1 MRVREIMTRDVV
13 ACQEHDTM
21 DRAVEIMMGKDCG
34 CVPVVDE
41 QDRVVGIITDRD
53 ICLIVHATNQ
63 KPSELFVRGGMAPR
77 VECCKPEDS
86 VDEVERKFRERQL
99 RRLPV
104 VDADGRLVGILAM
117 ADLVRAAA
125 QRKRPISAAEVFKTF
140 ASICGPGRDASERW
154 SSSRSPAGQLAT
166 LAGKA

>member
-13 ACQEHDTM
+13 ACQEHDTV
-21 DRAVEIMMGKDCG
+21 DGAVEIMMGKDCG

-86 VDEVERKFRERQL
+86 VDEDRKST
-99 RRLPV
+99 RLNSSH
-104 VDADGRLVGILAM
+104 
-117 ADLVRAAA
+117 VRISYAVFCLKKKTKTTVAIDRPTTRA
-125 QRKRPISAAEVFKTF
+125 QSLKGDWTAIGV
-140 ASICGPGRDASERW
+140 
-154 SSSRSPAGQLAT
+154 
-166 LAGKA
+166 